1 MHRPYFVVDAFA
13 SAPFTG
19 NPAAVVLDADALD
32 DRSMQLV
39 AAEFNLSETTFVL
52 KPQQNHAGH
61 TAVRFRWFTPAA
73 ETSMC
78 GHATIAG
85 VNALLEAERLR
96 APDPQESTV
105 LRIETMS
112 GTLTAFVE
120 RVPGTDE
127 TMIWLD
133 LPDPVLTPFSLEGI
147 DLGGVSGLIER
158 LDREFPAVKTQ
169 DEDLMVFIHDVA
181 ALNDLRPDSSR
192 LAEGLR
198 RVSLRGLFVATVR
211 TITPSVHVQSR
222 FFAPNFGI
230 NEDPVTG
237 SVHGPLAAYLVER
250 GFALLH
256 DGLAA
261 LTCVQGV
268 PGGRTGLLHV
278 LAQPQATGR
287 CGVRIGGRAV
297 TTMTGTLRLP

>member
-1 MHRPYFVVDAFA
+1 MHKPYFVVDAFA
-13 SAPFTG
+13 SAAFTG

-32 DRSMQLV
+32 DRSMQLI

-52 KPQQNHAGH
+52 KPQQNHAGQA
-61 TAVRFRWFTPAA
+61 AVRFRWFTPAS
-73 ETSMC
+73 EVSMC
-78 GHATIAG
+78 GHATVAG
-85 VNALLEAERLR
+85 VHALLEAGRLR
-96 APDPQESTV
+96 QPDPQESSA

-112 GTLTAFVE
+112 GTLTASVE
-120 RVPGTDE
+120 CVPATDE
-127 TMIWLD
+127 KMIWLD
-133 LPDPVLTPFSLEGI
+133 LPDPTLTPFSLERI
-147 DLGGVSGLIER
+147 DLSAAPGLLEG

-181 ALNDLRPDSSR
+181 ALNNLRPNFSR
-192 LAEGLR
+192 LAQALSQA
-198 RVSLRGLFVATVR
+198 SLRGLFVATVR

-222 FFAPNFGI
+222 FFAPNYGI

-237 SVHGPLAAYLVER
+237 SVHGPLAAYLVDR
-250 GFALLH
+250 GFAPLH

-278 LAQPQATGR
+278 LAQPQPAGR
-287 CGVRIGGRAV
+287 CGVRIAGRAV